1 MASSASMASSA
12 VTASSALTASGAL
25 TASSA
30 VTASSASSAVTASSA
45 SSAVTASQE
54 GFMFETMLY
63 DELTK
68 HFNSEFTIRRE
79 KDIKKEYGSDITAID
94 FEIFNNVKT
103 KDKDIIPSKYVFIQ
117 LKWKNKASPISDI
130 NHYIK
135 CCEDIEKKKKL
146 NVKNVYHLY
155 GTKVPVSGPS
165 LQALN
170 KLKLSENIYVSEM
183 KICVFTIVN
192 KILEFY
198 GKNQIKPKI
207 EVEDIYDDNTD
218 YKELKKAILIELVI
232 KRYNIKRS
240 NLLKLKHADLVDI
253 LVSKNGGTNET
264 SVDVIEEIN
273 DKVNPNPNSLENK
286 GSGNKNSSEIEM
298 KSKLCHTISQCFN
311 IKSSENV
318 EECIVK
324 LDEKFM
330 TLEYEEPEIRN
341 ENEMK
346 SKLLKIGSELYIH
359 LTKLRNLLDRKGFKH
374 TGYNMGLHTE
384 VLNNRDE
391 SLETYLYRV
400 AALEGRRYNIKDK
413 NNYDVVGRAV
423 VFLLGELEG
432 YEKDAKVTISF
443 LEDDNREEALK
454 IIYDAI

>member
-1 MASSASMASSA
+1 MAA
-12 VTASSALTASGAL
+12 TATA
-25 TASSA
+25 TAA
-30 VTASSASSAVTASSA
+30 TATTY
-45 SSAVTASQE
+45 TASQE
-54 GFMFETMLY
+54 GFMFESMLY
-63 DELTK
+63 DELIK

-103 KDKDIIPSKYVFIQ
+103 KDKDIIPSKHVFIQ

-146 NVKNVYHLY
+146 SIKNVYHLY

-198 GKNQIKPKI
+198 GKTQIKPKI

-253 LVSKNGGTNET
+253 LVSKNGGNPKSEITNGTNET
-264 SVDVIEEIN
+264 SVDISEEINN
-273 DKVNPNPNSLENK
+273 DKVNLNTLEYK
-286 GSGNKNSSEIEM
+286 GAGNKNGSEIEM
-298 KSKLCHTISQCFN
+298 KSKLCHTISQCFH
-311 IKSSENV
+311 IKSPENV
-318 EECIVK
+318 EECVVK

-391 SLETYLYRV
+391 TLETYLYRV

-454 IIYDAI
+454 LIYDAI

>member
-1 MASSASMASSA
+1 MASSASAVASASMASS
-12 VTASSALTASGAL
+12 
-25 TASSA
+25 
-30 VTASSASSAVTASSA
+30 ASSA

-298 KSKLCHTISQCFN
+298 KSKLCHTISQCFH